1 MKGEGMLKQ
10 LGLALLIFAIFS
22 SMLHAE
28 TKQDEKFP
36 FFPSLLGTVS
46 GKPIKAEDYA
56 EPEVCAGCHTDI
68 FKQWNGSM
76 HSQAFVDPVFQAL
89 WKLGAKE
96 TKGFTDKL
104 CGGCHAAAGVVS
116 NDLVFKDNEFFT
128 SAIAKRGVHCD
139 LCHTVKETRFP
150 ETPTREPQNASII
163 VDPGNVK
170 RGPYKDS
177 ESPFHET
184 AYSELHTKSEFC
196 ANCHNVF
203 HPVNNF
209 HIEHTYAEWKFSV
222 YAQNGIQCQDCHMMP
237 VEKAIEA
244 ARTLKKQKNPGQPAV
259 GGPQREQM
267 YTHEFVG
274 ANFTVPALLKFD
286 LHKGIAEKRLKSAA
300 ELSVDA
306 PQTAAPGSL
315 VTVAVKVRNVGAGH
329 NLPTSLTEVRQM
341 WLDVQATDVTGK
353 EIFRSGA
360 LDKDGEIDPKAKIYN
375 ANAVDKEGKHT
386 VKPWEITRFEYNNTI
401 PPKGS
406 ATESYAFLVPQ
417 NVKGAVTIKA
427 VLRYRSFPQSVANLL
442 LGKDAP
448 VLPIVDMKEAG
459 KTIAI
464 N

>member
-1 MKGEGMLKQ
+1 MLKRVF
-10 LGLALLIFAIFS
+10 LVVLFTAFFS
-22 SMLHAE
+22 SFLHAE
-28 TKQDEKFP
+28 TKDNQAEKFP
-36 FFPSLLGTVS
+36 FFPSLIGTAS
-46 GKPIKAEDYA
+46 GKPIKAEDYT
-56 EPEVCAGCHTDI
+56 EPEVCAGCHADI

-89 WKLGAKE
+89 WKIGAKE
-96 TKGFTDKL
+96 TSGLTDKL
-104 CGGCHAAAGVVS
+104 CGGCHAAAGVAA
-116 NDLVFKDNEFFT
+116 NDLVFKDNQFFT

-139 LCHTVKETRFP
+139 LCHTVKETRMA

-163 VDPGNVK
+163 VDPGPVK

-177 ESPFHET
+177 VSPFHET

-209 HIEHTYAEWKFSV
+209 HIEHTYAEWKYSV

-237 VEKAIEA
+237 VEQAIEA

-259 GGPQREQM
+259 GGPQRDQM

-274 ANFTVPALLKFD
+274 ANFTVPGLLKFD

-306 PQTAAPGSL
+306 PQAAASGSL

-341 WLDVQATDVTGK
+341 WLDVQATDAAGK

-360 LDKDGEIDPKAKIYN
+360 LDKDGEIDPQARIFN
-375 ANAVDKEGKHT
+375 AHAVDKEGRHT
-386 VKPWEITRFEYNNTI
+386 VKPWEITRFEYNDTI

-406 ATESYAFLVPQ
+406 AIERYTFLVPQ
-417 NVKGAVTIKA
+417 DLKGAVKVKA
-427 VLRYRSFPQSVANLL
+427 VLRYRSYPQSVANLL

-448 VLPIVDMKEAG
+448 VLPIVDMQEAG

>member
-1 MKGEGMLKQ
+1 MLKQ
-10 LGLALLIFAIFS
+10 IGLAVLFFAFS
-22 SMLHAE
+22 SSLLHAE
-28 TKQDEKFP
+28 TKQTDKFP
-36 FFPSLLGTVS
+36 FFPSLLGTAS
-46 GKPIKAEDYA
+46 GKPIKAEDYT
-56 EPEVCAGCHTDI
+56 EPEICGGCHADI

-89 WKLGAKE
+89 WKIGAKE
-96 TKGFTDKL
+96 TKGLTDKL
-104 CGGCHAAAGVVS
+104 CGGCHAAAGVVA

-128 SAIAKRGVHCD
+128 SPIAKRGVHCD
-139 LCHTVKETRFP
+139 LCHTVKETRMN

-163 VDPGNVK
+163 VDPGPIK
-170 RGPYKDS
+170 RGPYRDS
-177 ESPFHET
+177 KSPFHET

-203 HPVNNF
+203 HPINNF
-209 HIEHTYAEWKFSV
+209 HIEHTYAEWKYSV

-237 VEKAIEA
+237 VEQAIEA

-274 ANFTVPALLKFD
+274 ANFTVPGLLKFD

-300 ELSVDA
+300 ELSIEA
-306 PQTAAPGSL
+306 PQAVTAGGL

-341 WLDVQATDVTGK
+341 WLDVQATDAAGK

-360 LDKDGEIDPKAKIYN
+360 LDKDGEIDPKARIFN
-375 ANAVDKEGKHT
+375 AHAVDKEGKHT
-386 VKPWEITRFEYNNTI
+386 VKPWEITRFEYNDTI

-406 ATESYAFLVPQ
+406 AIERYSFVVPQ
-417 NVKGAVTIKA
+417 DLKGTVAVKA
-427 VLRYRSFPQSVANLL
+427 VLRYRSYPQSVANLL

-448 VLPIVDMKEAG
+448 VLPIVDMQEAG

>member
-1 MKGEGMLKQ
+1 MKRHVVLILMFMI
-10 LGLALLIFAIFS
+10 ALQSLV
-22 SMLHAE
+22 HAE
-28 TKQDEKFP
+28 TGKTDQFP
-36 FFPSLLGTVS
+36 FFPSLIGTAS
-46 GKPIKAEDYA
+46 GKPIQASDYTA
-56 EPEVCAGCHTDI
+56 PDICAGCHI
-68 FKQWNGSM
+68 EIYKQWNGSM
-76 HSQAFVDPVFQAL
+76 HSQAFTDPVFQAL

-104 CGGCHAAAGVVS
+104 CGGCHAAVGVAS
-116 NDLVFKDNEFFT
+116 NDLVFKDNAFFT
-128 SAIAKRGVHCD
+128 SDIAKRGVHCD

-150 ETPTREPQNASII
+150 KTPTKEPQNASII
-163 VDPGNVK
+163 VDPGPVK

-177 ESPFHET
+177 VSPFHET
-184 AYSELHTKSEFC
+184 AHSELHTKSVFC

-209 HIEHTYAEWKFSV
+209 HIERTYDEWKYSV

-244 ARTLKKQKNPGQPAV
+244 ARTLKKQKNPGQPAI
-259 GGPQREQM
+259 GGPKREQM

-274 ANFTVPALLKFD
+274 ANFTIPGLLKFD
-286 LHKGIAEKRLKSAA
+286 LHRGIAEKRLKSAA
-300 ELSVDA
+300 ELSI
-306 PQTAAPGSL
+306 AAPGAVKQGEV
-315 VTVAVKVRNVGAGH
+315 VTLEVKVRNVGAGH

-341 WLDVQATDVTGK
+341 WLDVQAVDGSGK

-360 LDKDGEIDPKAKIYN
+360 LDKDGEIDPKAKIFN
-375 ANAVDKEGKHT
+375 AHAVDKEGKHT

-406 ATESYAFLVPQ
+406 ATERYTFLIPQ
-417 NVKGAVTIKA
+417 DLKGSIAVKA
-427 VLRYRSFPQSVANLL
+427 VLRYRSYPQSVANQL

-448 VLPIVDMKEAG
+448 KLPIVDMTEARQ
-459 KTIAI
+459 TITV